1 MSEHETK
8 KNSKLHLAPKGFN
21 VKEHIIT
28 LEDEMQ
34 LALFGIVGILLI
46 AFPESLSGA
55 IPYLVGLALLIYG
68 LICLVHCIKFRD
80 DTAEPGF
87 DVLYIILGA
96 AILYYR
102 ENSLGPI
109 GSIWALFTLVEV
121 AEEVNEFYHHEK
133 KFSWIRTLI
142 AIASTALA
150 IMLLFDPFEHFSFHV
165 RILGIEM
172 VLSIFARWGFKRR
185 KDAPEEKPESV
196 LDAELKKKVKNAL
209 QEYEETEG
217 DIW

>member
-1 MSEHETK
+1 MSEEK
-8 KNSKLHLAPKGFN
+8 KSKLHHAPSGFN
-21 VKEHIIT
+21 VKHHIIT

-46 AFPESLSGA
+46 AFPEDLSDA
-55 IPYLVGLALLIYG
+55 IPYLVGLSLLIYG
-68 LICLVHCIKFRD
+68 LICLVHCIRFRD

-87 DVLYIILGA
+87 DVLYVILGA

-102 ENSLGPI
+102 EDSLGPI

-121 AEEVNEFYHHEK
+121 AEEVNEAYHHRK
-133 KFSWIRTLI
+133 MPSVISLLI
-142 AIASTALA
+142 AVASTALA

-172 VLSIFARWGFKRR
+172 VLSIFARWGVRPKRAAEGDGSR
-185 KDAPEEKPESV
+185 SA
-196 LDAELKKKVKNAL
+196 LDAELKKKVESAL
-209 QEYEETEG
+209 KEYEELDEG
-217 DIW
+217 EDIW

>member
-1 MSEHETK
+1 MSEEK
-8 KNSKLHLAPKGFN
+8 KSKLHHAPSGFN
-21 VKEHIIT
+21 VKHHIIT

-34 LALFGIVGILLI
+34 LALFGVVGILLI
-46 AFPESLSGA
+46 AFPEDLSDA

-68 LICLVHCIKFRD
+68 LICLVHCVRFRD

-121 AEEVNEFYHHEK
+121 AEEVNEAYHHRK
-133 KFSWIRTLI
+133 RPSVISLLI
-142 AIASTALA
+142 AAASTALA

-172 VLSIFARWGFKRR
+172 VLSIFARWGVRPD
-185 KDAPEEKPESV
+185 KDPADGKSKSG
-196 LDAELKKKVKNAL
+196 LDKELKRKVESAL
-209 QEYEETEG
+209 EEYKELGEG
-217 DIW
+217 EDIW